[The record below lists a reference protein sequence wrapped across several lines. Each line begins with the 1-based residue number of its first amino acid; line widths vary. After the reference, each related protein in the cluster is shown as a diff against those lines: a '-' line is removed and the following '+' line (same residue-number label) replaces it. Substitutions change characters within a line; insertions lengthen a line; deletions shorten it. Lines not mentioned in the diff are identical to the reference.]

1 MVAWSSLPVQRGRHQ
16 GIIIAIGLLQ
26 FATKPGRNPLDLA
39 HTKLLIGPHCDP
51 SPVCASGGIPFWDHG
66 QNPIA
71 GFEPHHLFLAHQIPV
86 GEAMF
91 IDIRAP
97 VLASSLRGDQKCAMM
112 TRLDSRHLAHTQRIQ
127 RMRLFDTKPGPVPP
141 RAPARPGANR
151 QP

>member
-1 MVAWSSLPVQRGRHQ
+1 RVVAWSSLPMQRGRHY

-51 SPVCASGGIPFWDHG
+51 PPACASGGIPLWDHG

-71 GFEPHHLFLAHQIPV
+71 GFEPLHLLLAHQIPV
-86 GEAMF
+86 GEAML

-97 VLASSLRGDQKCAMM
+97 VLASSLQIG
-112 TRLDSRHLAHTQRIQ
+112 
-127 RMRLFDTKPGPVPP
+127 
-141 RAPARPGANR
+141 RASCRER
-151 QP
+151 V